1 MKFIESSVAN
11 HTEIL
16 ITNTVVRFICNDNI
30 LIDFKEKIKCWWILS
45 KNRFGSRRLRRCRNT
60 NYTNKFEY
68 AIIWHRSAPS
78 NASMWF
84 FSTVIAKREASL
96 CVIFV
101 IEYFEINVDIIWSAR
116 NLTSKLNWKN
126 LTKWVIMRSFKKFS
140 LKFEPEM
147 VFKHFFSNFWTE
159 FGFCAFQTT
168 GRFRSKLGSDNN
180 VSVRAC
186 QYDRQWVRTPLKRI
200 LSQFLSKSF

>member
-1 MKFIESSVAN
+1 MKFIESSVEN
-11 HTEIL
+11 HTEVL

-30 LIDFKEKIKCWWILS
+30 LINFKEKIKCWWILS
-45 KNRFGSRRLRRCRNT
+45 KNRFGRRRLRRLCRCRYA

-68 AIIWHRSAPS
+68 VIWHRSAPS
-78 NASMWF
+78 IASMWF

-101 IEYFEINVDIIWSAR
+101 IEYFEINVDIIWSVR

-126 LTKWVIMRSFKKFS
+126 LTKWVIMRSFKKLS

-147 VFKHFFSNFWTE
+147 AFKHFFRISGQNLVFVHARRRE
-159 FGFCAFQTT
+159 D
-168 GRFRSKLGSDNN
+168 SDKN
-180 VSVRAC
+180 
-186 QYDRQWVRTPLKRI
+186 WVRTITCPSEHVRPRM
-200 LSQFLSKSF
+200 S